1 LAGETKLGTTTPN
14 GNPELVKENQ
24 DRYCLI
30 DSMIFCSFSR
40 YGLNDALR
48 QQFLEIVTGRP
59 IDPPIVAER
68 IFTLER
74 LFNIREGFDPVSAS
88 QSSNGIPVY
97 GDAFYFV
104 KLFSEMSVIEVG
116 ILVKGELDYPLGK
129 LMVKCFG

>member
-14 GNPELVKENQ
+14 GKPELVKENQ

-74 LFNIREGFDPVSAS
+74 LFNIRERFDRQHDTLPSRSLIEPMPDGLAKGSVV
-88 QSSNGIPVY
+88 PLREML
-97 GDAFYFV
+97 DA
-104 KLFSEMSVIEVG
+104 
-116 ILVKGELDYPLGK
+116 
-129 LMVKCFG
+129 